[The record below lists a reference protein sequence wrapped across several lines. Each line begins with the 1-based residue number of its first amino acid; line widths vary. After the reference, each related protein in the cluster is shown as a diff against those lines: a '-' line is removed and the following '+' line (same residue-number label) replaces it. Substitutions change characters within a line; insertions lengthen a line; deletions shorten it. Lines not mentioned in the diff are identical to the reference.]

1 MKRKRK
7 YDFVTSPIFLGLF
20 LVLYFVSATF
30 LPVENS
36 ERWIPALIGFVDL
49 ESITPTLSITL
60 ATVFIILTSIS
71 LYIFNERNLMIGQR
85 GILFPIVYLIFSIT
99 TPKSIFFSGVSVA
112 SLFVVWSLYYTIF
125 SKKGDMELFV
135 SGFLISL
142 AALFDPHVTLLF
154 PLIVFFALRSA
165 VVTPRAV
172 AIVAGSLIIPFAF
185 MLSFRYLFF
194 QDALFFVE
202 IFVSDLASID
212 YPSLSL
218 MSVSDIIVT
227 LSLFLYLMFAV
238 SYALNNMNRYKILKS
253 HSFSRFI
260 SLLLFCVLIV
270 LFYPQSG
277 EGLTQIIAIPVSVL
291 VLEYVSSSEKPSKKK
306 VGFLLVLIFLVI
318 NRISCFI

>member
-1 MKRKRK
+1 MKRKRR
-7 YDFVTSPIFLGLF
+7 YEFVTSPLFLGLF
-20 LVLYFVSATF
+20 LVLYFVSALY

-49 ESITPTLSITL
+49 ESLPPDLSITL
-60 ATVFIILTSIS
+60 GTIFIILTSIS
-71 LYIFNERNLMIGQR
+71 LYVFNERNLMIGQR

-112 SLFVVWSLYYTIF
+112 SLFVVWSLYYTMF
-125 SKKGDMELFV
+125 SKKGDMELFI
-135 SGFLISL
+135 SGFLISI

-154 PLIVFFALRSA
+154 PLIIFFALRSA

-172 AIVAGSLIIPFAF
+172 AIVAGSLVIPFAF

-194 QDALFFVE
+194 QDALFFIE
-202 IFVSDLASID
+202 IFISDLTSID
-212 YPSLSL
+212 YPSLRL

-260 SLLLFCVLIV
+260 SLLLLCVLIV

-291 VLEYVSSSEKPSKKK
+291 VLEYVSSPEKPSKKK

>member
-1 MKRKRK
+1 MKRKRR
-7 YDFVTSPIFLGLF
+7 YEFVTSPFFLGLF
-20 LVLYFVSATF
+20 LVLYFVSAIY

-49 ESITPTLSITL
+49 ESISRSLSITL
-60 ATVFIILTSIS
+60 ATVFILLTSIS

-85 GILFPIVYLIFSIT
+85 GILFPIVYLIFAIT

-112 SLFVVWSLYYTIF
+112 SLFIVWSLYYTIF
-125 SKKGDMELFV
+125 SKKGDTEMFI

-154 PLIVFFALRSA
+154 PLIIFFALRSA
-165 VVTPRAV
+165 VVTARAV
-172 AIVAGSLIIPFAF
+172 VIVLVSILIPFAF

-194 QDALFFVE
+194 QDALFFIE
-202 IFVSDLASID
+202 IFISDLTSID
-212 YPSLSL
+212 YPSLNL
-218 MSVSDIIVT
+218 KNVSDIVVI
-227 LSLFLYLMFAV
+227 LSFFLYLLFAV
-238 SYALNNMNRYKILKS
+238 SYVFNNMSRYKILKS
-253 HSFSRFI
+253 HSFSRFM
-260 SLLLFCVLIV
+260 SLLLFCLLIV

-291 VLEYVSSSEKPSKKK
+291 VLEYVNSPEETAKKR

>member
-1 MKRKRK
+1 MRKKRK
-7 YDFVTSPIFLGLF
+7 YNFVTSPIFLGLF
-20 LVLYFVSATF
+20 FIFYFISAIY

-49 ESITPTLSITL
+49 ESISRSLSITL
-60 ATVFIILTSIS
+60 ATVFILLTSIS

-85 GILFPIVYLIFSIT
+85 GILFPIVYLIFAIT

-112 SLFVVWSLYYTIF
+112 SLFIVWSLYYSIF
-125 SKKGDMELFV
+125 SKKGDTELFI

-172 AIVAGSLIIPFAF
+172 AIVAGSIIIPLAF
-185 MLSFRYLFF
+185 MLAFRYLFF

-202 IFVSDLASID
+202 IFINDLTSID

-260 SLLLFCVLIV
+260 SLLLLCILIV

-277 EGLTQIIAIPVSVL
+277 EGLTQIIAIPVSVI